1 MNQTL
6 SEKSQLSKPHRGHG
20 TLANEEPAVQ
30 LSEVVESVGLRL
42 IHMRL
47 LFAHVVITFT
57 ASSSLSII
65 PYTFAGLQR
74 DYGVSK
80 EVAGSAMSA
89 TMVGA
94 VIGVLA
100 FGRLNDKLGRWKS
113 IMIETS
119 LILLLSPLHLV
130 IQTGQH
136 WFSAVIGL
144 RFLIGAPYAGLS
156 LLSVIHI
163 IEFCPSPARGLVSS
177 ISIMG
182 WNLGELYVITLAE
195 HCRDNW
201 RLLCCAPIPP
211 CVVLMLCM
219 LTLHESPR
227 WLLVAGHR
235 KEAKAAV
242 EAVFSSRLL
251 WDLGVTPTITRT
263 PGNMVISEARDANRT
278 PDKTLSQQLGE
289 VFGKKLRR
297 TTMLATVMFFL
308 TSAADSFFTFA
319 PTILKEKVAD
329 GTIPYAIM
337 NLGVLGS
344 LTGLVATAFWL
355 DYIGRLG
362 SLLLG
367 IFIYVVS
374 LIMIARVHAYSALS
388 ASYMTLNFSSC
399 VVWGSLSV
407 YVMETFPTD
416 ARGLGYSIALLGSR
430 LAWITMPI
438 VYGAVLDGPGIG
450 AVGSAECTLY
460 TSAALSVVAA
470 MVSLTVPKDTSGEK
484 MQDTLALTQRTEDP
498 WLTSRSS
505 HVLHTARGGQRWA

>member
-374 LIMIARVHAYSALS
+374 LIISVA
-388 ASYMTLNFSSC
+388 C
-399 VVWGSLSV
+399 V